1 MLGVEYVAELFAQIL
16 VTPLIEGV
24 GLAKVLIAYG
34 AVVVLHPPDKIESV
48 TTKVPAPKFG
58 HCTVIELVPAPL
70 VIVPFVTCHLY
81 ILPEL
86 KGVLYVI
93 IWFWHVVDAPV
104 ITGLGLLNIATEYA
118 AVVVLHPVTLTL
130 SETTRLPAPGE
141 PQLTLM
147 LAVP

>member
-1 MLGVEYVAELFAQIL
+1 M
-16 VTPLIEGV
+16 
-24 GLAKVLIAYG
+24 AKVLMAYG

-86 KGVLYVI
+86 KGVLYVT
-93 IWFWHVVDAPV
+93 IWFWHVVEVPV
-104 ITGLGLLNIATEYA
+104 MAGLGLLKIAIEYG
-118 AVVVLHPVTLTL
+118 AVVVLQPVILTL
-130 SETTRLPAPGE
+130 SETKTLPEPEE